1 MSAHSIKTKSRHP
14 NTTTYQREK
23 FIVAHVT
30 FELCDHPKNGVTFA
44 LIAGDAIDAKHRR
57 PMFSGHIK
65 KGMGSQLRRLAARID
80 QLEEKL

>member
-14 NTTTYQREK
+14 NTTTYKREQHK
-23 FIVAHVT
+23 VAHVT
-30 FELCDHPKNGVTFA
+30 FELCGHPKNGATFA

-57 PMFSGHIK
+57 PMFTGHIS

-80 QLEEKL
+80 EIEGQI